1 MTLFNMLIDGK
12 LVSTEDRLEVINPA
26 TGAAF
31 ADCSVA
37 NQSLLDQAV
46 QAAKKAQK
54 PWAKL
59 NWAKRGGPLATLAS
73 RVEARLEDFAR
84 LLVQEQGKPIA
95 DAQGETQLVVD
106 FLRYYATATLSV
118 EKVSDKT
125 TTSVEVHH
133 KPLGV
138 VAAICPW
145 NFPLLIA
152 AYKMAPAVLTGN
164 SVIIKPAATTPLTT
178 LLLGELA
185 ADLFPAGVV
194 NVIVDRN
201 DLGAALSQHPDVAKV
216 TFTGSTATGKKV
228 MEAASSTLKRIT
240 LELGGNDAAIILDD
254 ADINQV
260 SEKIFDAAFNLSG
273 QVCTAVKRVY
283 VPSKS
288 YDAVCNRLA
297 EIANTVKI
305 GSGLDEDTKIGPVQN
320 QMQVDKIK
328 GFLDVAKRDG
338 KVIAGGDLVD
348 AQGYFIQ
355 PTVVRDIDP
364 KSQLVEDE
372 QFGPVL
378 PVLAYDDLDEVISTV
393 NDSDYGLGSSVWGAD
408 TTKASE
414 VALML
419 EAGSIWVNRHG
430 YIAPEAPFAGAK
442 QSGIGIE
449 MGVDGLKEFTQMQL
463 LVVEKG

>member
-1 MTLFNMLIDGK
+1 
-12 LVSTEDRLEVINPA
+12 
-26 TGAAF
+26 
-31 ADCSVA
+31 
-37 NQSLLDQAV
+37 
-46 QAAKKAQK
+46 
-54 PWAKL
+54 
-59 NWAKRGGPLATLAS
+59 
-73 RVEARLEDFAR
+73 
-84 LLVQEQGKPIA
+84 
-95 DAQGETQLVVD
+95 
-106 FLRYYATATLSV
+106 
-118 EKVSDKT
+118 
-125 TTSVEVHH
+125 
-133 KPLGV
+133 
-138 VAAICPW
+138 
-145 NFPLLIA
+145 LIA

>member
-95 DAQGETQLVVD
+95 DARGETQLVVD

-118 EKVSDKT
+118 EKVSDNT

>member
-1 MTLFNMLIDGK
+1 MTLYDMLIDGK

-95 DAQGETQLVVD
+95 DARGETQLVVD

-118 EKVSDKT
+118 EKVSDNA